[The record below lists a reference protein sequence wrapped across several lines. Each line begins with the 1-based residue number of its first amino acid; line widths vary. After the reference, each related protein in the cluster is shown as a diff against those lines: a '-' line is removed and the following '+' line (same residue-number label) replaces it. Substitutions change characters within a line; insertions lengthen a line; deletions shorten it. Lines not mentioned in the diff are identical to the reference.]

1 MQKPN
6 LLPSDINAEL
16 LLNYYPPGK
25 FRVSLQGLHKRNSY
39 RDVIEL
45 EEMVNMDAI
54 HATLGRMSIYN
65 SLPEYMFH
73 PIDRFDNLPLNN
85 EAEAFHDQ
93 VDEQEQEINNAF
105 HFFLPIDVLLFRM
118 RALVHDQIEEFT
130 HGNVVMQQILSDRL
144 TDEQRNNRFIHQIL
158 PYLSLCKDIRGNRTL
173 LTFLLRKVFLDEG
186 LRISVKDI
194 SKEYTDEAPRYG
206 NQLDM
211 ELGDSYVGNVYSDSV
226 TVYEIRYWSDD
237 DCNEHFLKFTDE
249 IEQLRLFIQDFFL
262 SVEEELVFHIVQ
274 DFPPVR
280 LNDKVIYNYLNY
292 NTNL

>member
-1 MQKPN
+1 
-6 LLPSDINAEL
+6 
-16 LLNYYPPGK
+16 
-25 FRVSLQGLHKRNSY
+25 
-39 RDVIEL
+39 
-45 EEMVNMDAI
+45 MDAI

-158 PYLSLCKDIRGNRTL
+158 PYLPQCKDIRGNRTL

-206 NQLDM
+206 NLLDM

-226 TVYEIRYWSDD
+226 TVYEIHYWSDD